1 MYNNF
6 LDAML
11 TAGITSSL
19 RMAPTTHILFKG
31 QGHTSVA
38 NVHNMLS
45 FNNMQS
51 LVRGGKWDQTFM
63 EMQVK
68 LYSNLIFSKILHS
81 KSVHFTSLV
90 LKTSFKDP
98 NLS

>member
-45 FNNMQS
+45 FNNMQYLLLEGANGIKPS
-51 LVRGGKWDQTFM
+51 WKC
-63 EMQVK
+63 K
-68 LYSNLIFSKILHS
+68 
-81 KSVHFTSLV
+81 
-90 LKTSFKDP
+90 
-98 NLS
+98 

>member
-1 MYNNF
+1 M
-6 LDAML
+6 DAML

-19 RMAPTTHILFKG
+19 RIAPTIHILVKG
-31 QGHTSVA
+31 QGHTSVT

-90 LKTSFKDP
+90 LKTSCKDP